1 MSLFFYTF
9 RCDNIIS
16 ATSMYNFLPKGLDVW
31 KKFVTSQKTG
41 CYEVFSNGQGQYFV
55 PGDRGSAQG
64 DGVIL

>member
-1 MSLFFYTF
+1 
-9 RCDNIIS
+9 
-16 ATSMYNFLPKGLDVW
+16 MYNFLPKGLDVW